1 MPVALLSRYLIQQPF
16 VIHPLDERTC
26 TLTFC
31 WSHSKKDIQQLA
43 LSKSKALLYMLF
55 KFRPVGVGQIFHERP
70 HRLPKH
76 DRAYVFQVSLF
87 KFGQLKLVT

>member
-1 MPVALLSRYLIQQPF
+1 MPIALLCRHLIEQPL
-16 VIHPLDERTC
+16 VVHSLNERSC

-31 WSHSKKDIQQLA
+31 WSHSEKGVQQLA
-43 LSKSKALLYMLF
+43 LRKSKTLFHTLF

-76 DRAYVFQVSLF
+76 DRAYVFQVCLF